1 MAGYTYSNLTDDIRN
16 WTEVDS
22 TVFTQAVINRFI
34 ENAEYRLSYDVPID
48 ADRVRSDAQ
57 LATDYNS
64 INVPAGCLFVRAV
77 EVFDSTSDRT
87 GKGQFLLKRDQT
99 FIQEYVGE
107 LTGPEGS
114 QTGQDTTG
122 LPKYYA
128 MFGGATAAGATTSG
142 ALYLAPT
149 PDKNYLYTIY
159 WNKIPQV
166 LSSGN
171 PTTYI
176 STYFPQGLLYACLV
190 EAYSFLK
197 GPADMLTLYEEK
209 YKQELAKFASMQI
222 GRRRR
227 DDYTDGTVR
236 IPIESPPQ

>member
-48 ADRVRSDAQ
+48 ADRVSSDAQ

-107 LTGPEGS
+107 LTGPKEVKQVKILRDYLNIMPCLEG
-114 QTGQDTTG
+114 QQQ
-122 LPKYYA
+122 LEPRLQ
-128 MFGGATAAGATTSG
+128 
-142 ALYLAPT
+142 ALF
-149 PDKNYLYTIY
+149 I
-159 WNKIPQV
+159 
-166 LSSGN
+166 
-171 PTTYI
+171 
-176 STYFPQGLLYACLV
+176 
-190 EAYSFLK
+190 
-197 GPADMLTLYEEK
+197 
-209 YKQELAKFASMQI
+209 
-222 GRRRR
+222 
-227 DDYTDGTVR
+227 
-236 IPIESPPQ
+236 